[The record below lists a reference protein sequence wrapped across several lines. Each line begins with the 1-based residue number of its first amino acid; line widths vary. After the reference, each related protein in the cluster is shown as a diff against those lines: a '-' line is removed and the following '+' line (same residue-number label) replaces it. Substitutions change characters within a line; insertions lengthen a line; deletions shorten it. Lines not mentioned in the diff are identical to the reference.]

1 MQVRMLI
8 DGVYPGGAIRAP
20 RVTEKASTV
29 AAIPEVRHVLVHH
42 QRSLTKFG
50 NLVMEGRDIGSVV
63 FPDTPHKFYLE
74 ASPEVRA
81 ERRRR
86 DLEAMRIPASQ
97 ESVKESLQ
105 SRDLKDSIRTAS
117 PLQIALGATVIQ
129 NSDLSIEENAQVI
142 LDHIRQKDL
151 RRGSASVDI
160 RNPQI

>member
-1 MQVRMLI
+1 
-8 DGVYPGGAIRAP
+8 
-20 RVTEKASTV
+20 
-29 AAIPEVRHVLVHH
+29 
-42 QRSLTKFG
+42 
-50 NLVMEGRDIGSVV
+50 
-63 FPDTPHKFYLE
+63 
-74 ASPEVRA
+74 
-81 ERRRR
+81 
-86 DLEAMRIPASQ
+86 MRIPASQ